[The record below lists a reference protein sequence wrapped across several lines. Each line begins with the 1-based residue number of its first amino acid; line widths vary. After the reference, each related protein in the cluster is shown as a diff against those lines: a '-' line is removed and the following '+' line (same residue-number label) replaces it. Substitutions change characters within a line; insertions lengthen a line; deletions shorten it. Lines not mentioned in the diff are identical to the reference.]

1 MNILTAI
8 LNIEPGEEKP
18 VGLSLLQSIF
28 FGFPRLFTLTAA
40 SALFLEKFSAGN
52 LPYIYL
58 TSSIVIPITGF
69 IHLYFEKRI
78 SFIRLQSGTLLA
90 LPLVSCA
97 FLILLW
103 MSDAWWVPAALLIW
117 IEVEWVLTDLVFWG
131 TTNHLFTVR
140 QGKRLF
146 GFIGIGAKLTVIVG
160 GLLMPF
166 IVQLI
171 GTSNLLILSIVGL
184 IFGFINL
191 SYINKVFK
199 SKFVVPLKKQT
210 SKGNETI
217 ESFFSLFKV
226 KYIILIFLFYAI
238 FTRTVFYF
246 VDNFFY
252 YQVNSVY
259 PSAEQLASFMGIF
272 LAISGFI
279 SLFFRTFIS
288 GRWMTQFN
296 MLINMLSYPVLLG
309 ITTALIIVVGN
320 FSNETILLFWLAIM
334 AKVIEKLF
342 GGAITS
348 PTYQTLY
355 QPLPPEQRNRVR
367 TITEMIVGPFWG
379 IGVSLFLLLLTK
391 YIELRTV
398 GLSVVLL
405 IILCIWGIVC
415 ILAIKEYRNALTTS
429 LNRRGLIG
437 SELSLDDTCSL
448 EIFEKGL
455 KSHHPEEVLYSLK
468 LLEDMEHPSV
478 KGLLFEL
485 INHPEPQ
492 VRQGVYQ
499 SIEKLCNEEFF
510 KTLKKQLLVEKT
522 PQVQAALLRA
532 LAASGEVE
540 ALSEEA
546 EAIEIIEPYLNDTQ
560 LEVRQSA
567 MVAVLLYC
575 GLEGAV
581 RVGHFLINLQQS
593 SKPEER
599 KFFANVLGQV
609 GVPTF
614 YRGLIPLLR
623 DKDINVRKA
632 ALIAASRL
640 KNHKLWPLVIENL
653 ERAEVREESTNALI
667 DAKES
672 AFPALESAY
681 RYHST
686 KVRDQI
692 IYIYGK
698 IKGQG
703 AITQL
708 IKKLNDKK
716 SQDLLSKILWSLY
729 LCGYKA
735 KEKTDQDIV
744 ERLIREESASG
755 LKVIHAQQSLGN
767 RRELSLLFSA
777 LNDDLEKKQ
786 KNILLLLSF
795 SYNTEIIIKIW
806 NNYRAEQAEK
816 RDMAI
821 ELFENIVNPQHKTL
835 IKPVLEIGIQEASQN
850 LDSPLKCVKCIK
862 EILSKPETWNNPWVR
877 VCAIEAAVKMPKDD
891 YHAYIL
897 PLLNDSNELVRETAQ
912 YVFQSALQTSL
923 ETSPKI
929 TPIYFP
935 TIEKI
940 KILQTE
946 SIFSKISQK
955 ILAEEV
961 GIHLETVKIPEGE
974 HIFHK
979 GDLGTSMY
987 IIADGL
993 LRVYDEN
1000 ETLAKLS
1007 KGDIFGEL
1015 SALVSES
1022 RTASIIALKKSILL
1036 RLSQDNLRVLMET
1049 RLEVAKGIIQFLC
1062 HRLQTTKII
1071 NHEPVSPITDEI
1083 VASEKSLP
1091 EKFTVK
1097 EKYSTF
1103 LLSAEE
1109 SLSTIEKIIILKT
1122 VSIFAKTPANLL
1134 SEIALLTEEVPLK
1147 KNAVLFKKGEIGT
1160 SMYIVVEGQV
1170 KVHDE
1175 NQVIKILGE
1184 RALIGELAA
1193 LSSEPRSASITAI
1206 ENTLLL
1212 SLNQESLF
1220 ELMWDQREII
1230 QGIIHVL
1237 VQRLRSLRK

>member
-58 TSSIVIPITGF
+58 ISSIVIPITGF

-391 YIELRTV
+391 YIELTTV

-485 INHPEPQ
+485 VNHPEPQ

-708 IKKLNDKK
+708 LKKLNDKK
-716 SQDLLSKILWSLY
+716 SQNLLSNILWSLY

-735 KEKTDQDIV
+735 KEKTDQDII
-744 ERLIREESASG
+744 ERLIKEESAYG
-755 LKVIHAQQSLGN
+755 LKVINAQHSLGN
-767 RRELSLLFSA
+767 REEISLLFSA
-777 LNDDLEKKQ
+777 LNDDLVKTH
-786 KNILLLLSF
+786 KNIFLLLSF
-795 SYNTEIIIKIW
+795 RYNSEIIIKIC
-806 NNYRAEQAEK
+806 NNYRAVQAEK

-821 ELFENIVNPQHKTL
+821 ELFDNIVNPQHKKL
-835 IKPVLEIGIQEASQN
+835 IKPVLNIGIQEASQS
-850 LDSPLKCVKCIK
+850 LSLPLKCVECLK
-862 EILSKPETWNNPWVR
+862 EILSKSEIWNNSWVR

-891 YHAYIL
+891 YKTYISF
-897 PLLNDSNELVRETAQ
+897 LLNDSNELVRETAQ
-912 YVFQSALQTSL
+912 YVFQSTFQTS

-929 TPIYFP
+929 TSIYLP

-946 SIFSKISQK
+946 SIFSKIPQK

-961 GIHLETVKIPEGE
+961 AIHLEIVELPKGE
-974 HIFHK
+974 HIFYK

-993 LRVYDEN
+993 LRVYEEN

-1049 RLEVAKGIIQFLC
+1049 RLEVARGIIQFLC

-1071 NHEPVSPITDEI
+1071 SHEPASHITDEI

-1091 EKFTVK
+1091 EKFTVN
-1097 EKYSTF
+1097 EKYATF
-1103 LLSAEE
+1103 LSVKE
-1109 SLSTIEKIIILKT
+1109 SLSTIEKIIVLKT
-1122 VSIFAKTPANLL
+1122 VSIFAKTPENLL
-1134 SEIALLTEEVPLK
+1134 SEIALLTEEVSLK
-1147 KNAVLFKKGEIGT
+1147 KNVVLFKKGEIGT
-1160 SMYIVVEGQV
+1160 SMYIVVEGRV

-1175 NQVIKILGE
+1175 NQVINILGE

-1193 LSSEPRSASITAI
+1193 LSSEPRNASITAI

-1237 VQRLRSLRK
+1237 VQRLRGLRK